1 MIDLNKNRHS
11 VYKLQFHLVL
21 VTKYRKKVFTQDIMK
36 RLKEISY
43 DLFDKWNLQI
53 NELNGE
59 DNHIHILFESNP
71 QTQLSKFISNY
82 KTVSSRLLR
91 KEFSSELNR
100 VYYKPFLWE
109 PSYFISSTGGTT
121 LDIIKKY
128 IENQNEP
135 TK

>member
-1 MIDLNKNRHS
+1 MGVFD
-11 VYKLQFHLVL
+11 FLVL
-21 VTKYRKKVFTQDIMK
+21 
-36 RLKEISY
+36 
-43 DLFDKWNLQI
+43 
-53 NELNGE
+53 
-59 DNHIHILFESNP
+59 NHIHILFESNP

-91 KEFSSELNR
+91 KDFSQELSKY
-100 VYYKPFLWE
+100 YYKPFLWE